1 MGRDPYEVLG
11 LDPTA
16 TLADAEDAYHACMRR
31 EHPDLHHGAGPER
44 VAEAERRTRELTSA
58 ISTIRDDRTIRADV
72 RSGAAGPDDPR
83 DGGSGATGSAT
94 ADGPGPIWSDEP
106 PEPEVSTAACPWCG
120 RRFARAT
127 ELKDHVFDE
136 HDLRVDRRPRGGLFG
151 GRIHR
156 MTQAAAHLPLW
167 GVIPINLA
175 LATVVGVGVAA
186 LTDETVG
193 GWAAAITMTPT
204 VAALIDRLFDLAR

>member
-11 LDPTA
+11 IDPTA
-16 TLADAEDAYHACMRR
+16 TLAEAEDAYHARMRR

-72 RSGAAGPDDPR
+72 RTGTPGATP
-83 DGGSGATGSAT
+83 GSGDQPGWATSDGS
-94 ADGPGPIWSDEP
+94 GPTWSDTP

-120 RRFARAT
+120 QRFARAT

-136 HDLRVDRRPRGGLFG
+136 HDLRVDRRRRGGLFG

-156 MTQAAAHLPLW
+156 MTQAATHLPLW

-175 LATVVGVGVAA
+175 LATVIGVGVAGV
-186 LTDETVG
+186 TDETVG
-193 GWAAAITMTPT
+193 GWAAAITMTPS
-204 VAALIDRLFDLAR
+204 VAALIDRLFDLVR